1 MTNTQQIAQGFD
13 LLRTQCDPRGHA
25 LLDALQS
32 LCIVEAMAL
41 DSALGAMGETPVE
54 TNVIPLVRD
63 YSVKAPA

>member
-1 MTNTQQIAQGFD
+1 MTNTQQIAQGFE
-13 LLRTQCDPRGHA
+13 LLKTQCDPRGHA

-41 DSALGAMGETPVE
+41 DSVLVAMSPEAETS
-54 TNVIPLVRD
+54 NVIPLVRD